1 MTMYAIV
8 AARRCAGAVLAAG
21 WLAFGPVPA
30 AVAAEPAATTLVRCS
45 GSFGMTV
52 GGFVGDAQGS
62 GDLTCTAPG
71 RPDITSAEIRMRG
84 SFSVSGSTVTT
95 ETQDT
100 LTFNTGETT
109 ALEMTRTFVTNAGQA
124 SESGSG
130 TTTSGAFHPATE
142 TESGSGTARSGG
154 DVTIFTI
161 DQGFT
166 AELQR

>member
-1 MTMYAIV
+1 MHSVV
-8 AARRCAGAVLAAG
+8 AARRWAGAALAAG
-21 WLAFGPVPA
+21 LLTLGPVPA
-30 AVAAEPAATTLVRCS
+30 DAAAEPAATTLVRCS

-71 RPDITSAEIRMRG
+71 RPDITSAQIKMRG
-84 SFSVSGSTVTT
+84 PFSTSGSTVTT
-95 ETQDT
+95 ETNDT

-109 ALEMTRTFVTNAGQA
+109 ALTVTRTFTTNAGQA
-124 SESGSG
+124 SERGNG
-130 TTTSGAFHPATE
+130 RTTSGAFHPATY
-142 TESGSGTARSGG
+142 TDAGSGTARSGG